1 MSGFCG
7 CRFTLK
13 QYEEE
18 GMSKIHEMRKE
29 ADRILDGLEARAAAL
44 ENRINETNEQ
54 FADRFQDLKNKAS
67 ANAEAIEARVKQV
80 PSLADEQKQ
89 KIAGSIEHLQ
99 LQLALGRVAAKDTL
113 HEQKQMIS
121 NAAAAARAHIV
132 ANLDQ
137 MDADLNKEIDAWI
150 DALEKLDAEMEAAE
164 LAWDAEWRASTAAA
178 KADWEANKQDVK
190 TEIAA
195 FRSKLKQRKD
205 MAEDKLGDFHR
216 EMAEAFNQI
225 GSAFR
230 NLAS

>member
-1 MSGFCG
+1 
-7 CRFTLK
+7 
-13 QYEEE
+13 
-18 GMSKIHEMRKE
+18 MSKIHEMRKE

-67 ANAEAIEARVKQV
+67 ANAEAIEANVRQV
-80 PSLADEQKQ
+80 QGLADEQKQ

-113 HEQKQMIS
+113 QEQKQMIS

-178 KADWEANKQDVK
+178 KADWEAKKQDVK

-195 FRSKLKQRKD
+195 FRSKLQQRQE
-205 MAEDKLGDFHR
+205 MAADKLGEFNR
-216 EMAEAFNQI
+216 EMTDAFNKI

-230 NLAS
+230 GLAS